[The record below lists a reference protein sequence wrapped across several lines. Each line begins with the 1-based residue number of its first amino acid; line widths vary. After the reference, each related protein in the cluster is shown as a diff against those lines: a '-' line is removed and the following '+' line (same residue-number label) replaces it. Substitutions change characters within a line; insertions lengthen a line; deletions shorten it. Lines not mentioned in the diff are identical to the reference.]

1 MENAKKLLADVRKK
15 LQFREDARTVT
26 LKGVKNLSISDLETL
41 ELYAQTI
48 IKNGQYT
55 GLLMKPLGGVGD
67 VMEKYGLVEKTSW

>member
-15 LQFREDARTVT
+15 LNYKQDAHTVT

-48 IKNGQYT
+48 IRNGHYT
-55 GLLMKPLGGVGD
+55 GILMKPLGEVGQ
-67 VMEKYGLVEKTSW
+67 VMKKYSIIEN